1 MATATTEAIP
11 FTEDID
17 KALDESKKTKK
28 PVLVDFT
35 AAPM

>member
-1 MATATTEAIP
+1 MAQIKWRHDVDA
-11 FTEDID
+11 
-17 KALDESKKTKK
+17 ALADAKSQKK

>member
-1 MATATTEAIP
+1 MAKINWRHDVDAA
-11 FTEDID
+11 FADA
-17 KALDESKKTKK
+17 KSQKK

>member
-1 MATATTEAIP
+1 MEIQWQKDVDAALKEAR
-11 FTEDID
+11 T
-17 KALDESKKTKK
+17 SRK